1 MPAMMTRLTLSL
13 LGTALL
19 LSCTVPSESAS
30 SPETHD
36 APTVA
41 TAAPAEE
48 ALPAAVRDRI
58 KADLASQLDVP
69 AADLTMGQHSR
80 ETFSDGCLG
89 LGGPAESCLA
99 ALTEGWQVA
108 VVNTRTGEQ
117 YVYRSDLS
125 GHQVR
130 QMTSEYGLPTA
141 VRDRIF
147 ATAASDGLNPSPS
160 LGVIDAESH
169 IWNGCYGLAAVDEV
183 GTTVAIPGW
192 RVVISD
198 GQQYWIYHASAT
210 DLPPRLN
217 ETASGGTTMPTFIP
231 HGDPQALG
239 DETSVQSTVRYDS
252 GVTDVTLLEVD
263 GRLIQIRSQD
273 GEVRDRTMQTV
284 HQSQMIALQQ
294 QLEQANFA
302 HLDGIRYQPATADG
316 PIVRLMTRSGVVEY
330 AADSVNSLPPDLQAI
345 LQQWQALQ

>member
-1 MPAMMTRLTLSL
+1 MITRLTLSL

-30 SPETHD
+30 SPEARD
-36 APTVA
+36 APAA
-41 TAAPAEE
+41 TTTAPAEDE
-48 ALPAAVRDRI
+48 LPVAVRDRI
-58 KADLASQLDVP
+58 KADLASQLGIP
-69 AADLTMGQHSR
+69 TTDLTISQHSR
-80 ETFSDGCLG
+80 ETFSDSCLG

-99 ALTEGWQVA
+99 VLTEGWQVE
-108 VVNTRTGEQ
+108 VVYAQTGER

-125 GHQVR
+125 GNQVR

-147 ATAASDGLNPSPS
+147 ATAVSDGLNPSTS
-160 LGVIDAESH
+160 LGIIATESRV
-169 IWNGCYGLAAVDEV
+169 WNGCYGLAAVDEV
-183 GTTVAIPGW
+183 CTTVAIPGW

-198 GQQYWIYHASAT
+198 GQQYWVYHASMT

-217 ETASGGTTMPTFIP
+217 EAASGGTAIPMFIP

-252 GVTDVTLLEVD
+252 GVTEVAMLEAD
-263 GRLIQIRSQD
+263 GRLLQIRSQD
-273 GEVRDRTMQTV
+273 GEVLDRTIQTV
-284 HQSQMIALQQ
+284 SQAQIADLQR

-302 HLDGIRYQPATADG
+302 HFDGIRYQSATADG

-330 AADSVNSLPPDLQAI
+330 AADSVDNLPPDLQAI
-345 LQQWQALQ
+345 IQQWQAVQ

>member
-1 MPAMMTRLTLSL
+1 MMTRFTLSL

-36 APTVA
+36 APAAMT
-41 TAAPAEE
+41 TAPAEDE
-48 ALPAAVRDRI
+48 LPATVRDRI
-58 KADLASQLDVP
+58 KADLASQLGIP
-69 AADLTMGQHSR
+69 TTDLTVGQHRR
-80 ETFSDGCLG
+80 ETFSDSCLG

-99 ALTEGWQVA
+99 ALTEGWQVE
-108 VVNTRTGEQ
+108 VVNTRTGAQ

-147 ATAASDGLNPSPS
+147 ATAARDGLNPSPS
-160 LGVIDAESH
+160 LGIIAAESH
-169 IWNGCYGLAAVDEV
+169 VWNGCYGLAAADEV
-183 GTTVAIPGW
+183 CTTVAIPGW

-198 GQQYWIYHASAT
+198 GQQYWVYHASAT

-217 ETASGGTTMPTFIP
+217 KAASGGTAMPTFIP

-239 DETSVQSTVRYDS
+239 DETSVQSTIRYES
-252 GVTDVTLLEVD
+252 GVTEVAMLEAD
-263 GRLIQIRSQD
+263 GRLLRIRSQD
-273 GEVRDRTMQTV
+273 GEVLDRTMQTV
-284 HQSQMIALQQ
+284 DQSQITALQQ
-294 QLEQANFA
+294 RLEQPNFD
-302 HLDGIRYQPATADG
+302 HFDGIRYQSATADG

-330 AADSVNSLPPDLQAI
+330 ATDSVDHLPPDLQAI
-345 LQQWQALQ
+345 IQQWQTLQ